1 MDAFSCFRS
10 GARKVILGL
19 EIGIWSMSWTETLD
33 FFGLGNP
40 IWYRICPRGDAAEM
54 MPRGSGLTMNDW
66 VDAEQHVE
74 RAHEHY
80 DAGRWDDAVTEL
92 RRALSLNPYQ
102 AEWYFNLG
110 LTLEAAGQNSDA
122 ATAFAQ
128 CFALHEEHD
137 QPDANSALLSGV
149 NLVRAE
155 RPEAA
160 LVWFEKALK
169 LEPLNITIFVHR
181 IEALIDLDRHDEAE
195 EVFYLGQQIDPEHGE
210 LYSAIAESLTKNGH
224 TDRAVWCLREAARLD
239 PELPRVQARLAAAYS
254 AAGRLERARQL
265 YLRELRT
272 DPGDLDTLL
281 DLGELLMD
289 MHRCTEAGEKFRR
302 VLELEP
308 DHPDAH
314 FLLGELA
321 EQEHRV
327 ADALVHYD
335 VVIRLDKEYPA
346 VRQRLARVLQ
356 QRGREEDTGRIR
368 DLLGRDHRG
377 LLAKNADETV
387 ESRKPSIE
395 DLEEVAG
402 LLLDADMPVE
412 AIRVYQA
419 LIERRP
425 SNHRA
430 HHGLSVAMLE
440 AERVDEGIAAA
451 KQTLKLQPKFVP
463 AMHNLALAYLRQ
475 HQWIRA
481 RYWVRQ
487 ALRIEPD
494 DAPLRRLR
502 VKLRVHSVLG
512 VLYWAGSKLRTGG
525 RMVRSLV
532 ARPVRAPA

>member
-1 MDAFSCFRS
+1 
-10 GARKVILGL
+10 
-19 EIGIWSMSWTETLD
+19 
-33 FFGLGNP
+33 
-40 IWYRICPRGDAAEM
+40 
-54 MPRGSGLTMNDW
+54 MNDW

-80 DAGRWDDAVTEL
+80 DAGRWDEAVSEL

-110 LTLEAAGQNSDA
+110 LTLEAAGKNSDA

-128 CFALHEEHD
+128 CFTLHEEHD

-149 NLVRAE
+149 NLVLAS

-160 LVWFEKALK
+160 LAWFYKALK
-169 LEPLNITIFVHR
+169 LEPMNITIFVHR
-181 IEALIDLDRHDEAE
+181 IEALIDLDRHEEAE

-210 LYSAIAESLTKNGH
+210 LYSAIAESLMKSDH
-224 TDRAVWCLREAARLD
+224 TERAVWCLREAARLD
-239 PELPRVQARLAAAYS
+239 PELPRVRARLASAYAS
-254 AAGRLERARQL
+254 AGRLERARQL
-265 YLRELRT
+265 YLQELRT

-289 MHRCTEAGEKFRR
+289 MHRNAEAGEKFRR
-302 VLELEP
+302 VLEIEP
-308 DHPDAH
+308 DQPDAH

-321 EQEHRV
+321 EQEHRI

-356 QRGREEDTGRIR
+356 LRNREEDLPRIR
-368 DLLGRDHRG
+368 DLLGREHRG
-377 LLAKNADETV
+377 LLVASAAETI
-387 ESRKPSIE
+387 ESRRPAIE

-402 LLLDADMPVE
+402 LLLDADMTTE
-412 AIRVYQA
+412 AIRVYRA

-440 AERVDEGIAAA
+440 AGRVEEGIAAA
-451 KQTLKLQPKFVP
+451 KQALKYQPKFVP
-463 AMHNLALAYLRQ
+463 AMHNLALACLRQ
-475 HQWIRA
+475 GQWIRA
-481 RYWVRQ
+481 RYWVRH
-487 ALRIEPD
+487 ALRIEPE
-494 DAPLRRLR
+494 DATLRRLR
-502 VKLRVHSVLG
+502 MKLRVHSSLIVVFWG
-512 VLYWAGSKLRTGG
+512 ARKLRSLYRSAYALVG
-525 RMVRSLV
+525 RPTR
-532 ARPVRAPA
+532 RPA